1 MAVQAGDKIQRSTL
15 VTLYNNMIEEAFAN
29 RLGVGSIGSHFASAW
44 MVNAHK
50 PLAKEINRLYAVF
63 AAVNTGKGGGVSAG
77 DLMRASTVNAA
88 EQTLAGIRDGSIAC
102 SASCTG
108 LCSTACS
115 A

>member
-50 PLAKEINRLYAVF
+50 PLAEEINRLYAVSYTHLEGWP
-63 AAVNTGKGGGVSAG
+63 VLGPGGSRISWSGGVSQVVVQPNWRW
-77 DLMRASTVNAA
+77 L
-88 EQTLAGIRDGSIAC
+88 
-102 SASCTG
+102 
-108 LCSTACS
+108 
-115 A
+115 